1 LISVVVFYIGLS
13 ALLHYSGTWYASFLP
28 MSDASI
34 YDNTG
39 AKYNISRIVDPG
51 IILNEESYKKY
62 SPLFI
67 R

>member
-1 LISVVVFYIGLS
+1 
-13 ALLHYSGTWYASFLP
+13 